1 MEFIRGKRNR
11 NEIHTLRSAAW
22 TYARRGAAAV
32 LALLLTVS
40 GFPAGAFAPGTAAG
54 QIFSAGQAYAAE
66 RVVKAVTYMGSEWTV
81 NFWDSELSTME
92 QDFRQIRKDG
102 FNTVIIAVPWRQFQP
117 DLNAGDLNPEAYL
130 RLRRIMAAGEETG
143 LQVMLRLGY
152 TWDNFD
158 RVRDVSDR
166 YRRLR
171 TDPKARER
179 WLGFAKS
186 VYGTASSFGS
196 FGGGFLT
203 WEDFWGFMKETET
216 AGTRMGRAAVS
227 SGYRD
232 WLKENIPAEEI
243 ALYYGGEAEKATG
256 SDAVFPGSESP
267 ARRFVYAWNDA
278 WMNSLLEDTQ
288 EVFPGLSM
296 EVRLDIDPV
305 PNLYGYQDGCVHNVT
320 FPAGKASYTCCMYS
334 AAMGYPAG
342 TLVSADQGIGKAWE
356 ILGELQNDAGKP
368 VFIDQFLFTD
378 NTPEFS
384 HNAKL
389 REDEIP
395 EYITGMASVIR
406 EAGKGYAVWTY
417 RDYADNV
424 ICNGQFA
431 QGRKGWR
438 LYGGEIVTEN
448 GNSMLFLQK
457 GDAAEQNLANQFT
470 VLPDED
476 YVDFRAEPVSVAAQG
491 TPDGQETS
499 AAQGVPAGQGTAV
512 TQEAPD
518 GNAAADSVLLEI
530 STGSAVKQIR
540 VDQAGLFRVSM
551 EKSNSTE
558 LMVRCLEGNVR
569 IDDVKVYSFVTE
581 GGIYHMD
588 GTPGPYLEAVRT
600 LNRLLEE

>member
-1 MEFIRGKRNR
+1 MDFMGGKRNR
-11 NEIHTLRSAAW
+11 NFTGNGRHTLRRAAG

-32 LALLLTVS
+32 LALFLTVS
-40 GFPAGAFAPGTAAG
+40 GFPADAFAPGAAAG
-54 QIFSAGQAYAAE
+54 QVYAAE
-66 RVVKAVTYMGSEWTV
+66 RLVKAVTYMGSEWTV
-81 NFWDSELSTME
+81 DFWDSELSTME

-179 WLGFAKS
+179 WLSFAKS

-216 AGTRMGRAAVS
+216 AGNRMGRAAVS

-243 ALYYGGEAEKATG
+243 ALYYGEEAEKATG

-278 WMNSLLEDTQ
+278 WMNSLIEDTQ

-305 PNLYGYQDGCVHNVT
+305 PNLYGYQDGCTHNVT
-320 FPAGKASYTCCMYS
+320 FPAGKAPYTCCMYS

-342 TLVSADQGIGKAWE
+342 SLISADQGIEKAWE
-356 ILGELQNDAGKP
+356 ILGELREDAGKP

-395 EYITGMASVIR
+395 EYITGMAPVIR

-476 YVDFRAEPVSVAAQG
+476 YVDFRAEPVSVAAQIS
-491 TPDGQETS
+491 QSS
-499 AAQGVPAGQGTAV
+499 AAQGA
-512 TQEAPD
+512 
-518 GNAAADSVLLEI
+518 LLEI

-558 LMVRCLEGNVR
+558 LTIRCLEGKVR

>member
-1 MEFIRGKRNR
+1 MDFIGGKRNR
-11 NEIHTLRSAAW
+11 NGIHTLRSAAG
-22 TYARRGAAAV
+22 TFARRGTAAV

-54 QIFSAGQAYAAE
+54 LGFAAGQAYAAE
-66 RVVKAVTYMGSEWTV
+66 RMVKAVTYMGSEWTV

-216 AGTRMGRAAVS
+216 AGNRMGRAAVS

-243 ALYYGGEAEKATG
+243 VLYYGEEAEKATG
-256 SDAVFPGSESP
+256 SDAVLPGSESP

-342 TLVSADQGIGKAWE
+342 TVISAEQGISKAWD
-356 ILGELQNDAGKP
+356 ILGELREDAGKP

-588 GTPGPYLEAVRT
+588 GTPGPYLEAVRS

>member
-1 MEFIRGKRNR
+1 MDENMSGNMNGNSR
-11 NEIHTLRSAAW
+11 HSLRSAERAFVRKGAAGPF
-22 TYARRGAAAV
+22 ARRAAAAV
-32 LALLLTVS
+32 LALLLT
-40 GFPAGAFAPGTAAG
+40 
-54 QIFSAGQAYAAE
+54 AGQACAAE
-66 RVVKAVTYMGSEWTV
+66 KPVKAVTYMGSEWSV

-92 QDFRQIRKDG
+92 QDFRQIREDG
-102 FNTVIIAVPWRQFQP
+102 FNTVIITVPWRQFQP

-179 WLGFAKS
+179 WLSFAKS
-186 VYGTASSFGS
+186 VYGTASSFRS
-196 FGGGFLT
+196 FSGGFMT

-216 AGTRMGRAAVS
+216 AGSRLGRAAVS

-243 ALYYGGEAEKATG
+243 ALYYGGDAEKATG
-256 SDAVFPGSESP
+256 SDAVFPGKESP

-342 TLVSADQGIGKAWE
+342 TVISADRGIDKAWE
-356 ILGELQNDAGKP
+356 ILGELREDAGKP

-389 REDEIP
+389 REDEIAD
-395 EYITGMASVIR
+395 YITGMAPVIR
-406 EAGKGYAVWTY
+406 EAGKGYAVWAY

-424 ICNGQFA
+424 VCNGQFA

-438 LYGGEIVTEN
+438 LYGGDIVTEN
-448 GNSMLFLQK
+448 GNAMLYLEK
-457 GDAAEQNLANQFT
+457 GDAAEQNLSNQFT

-476 YVDFRAEPVSVAAQG
+476 YVDLRAELVSAAGQEAAAGQDTAAAQG
-491 TPDGQETS
+491 TPDGD
-499 AAQGVPAGQGTAV
+499 APAGSA
-512 TQEAPD
+512 
-518 GNAAADSVLLEI
+518 LLEI
-530 STGSAVKQIR
+530 STGSAVKQLR
-540 VDQAGLFRVSM
+540 VDQSGLFRISM
-551 EKSNSTE
+551 GKSNSTE
-558 LMVRCLEGNVR
+558 LMIRCLEGSVR

>member
-1 MEFIRGKRNR
+1 MDENMSGNMNGNSR
-11 NEIHTLRSAAW
+11 HSLRSAERAFVRKGAAGPF
-22 TYARRGAAAV
+22 ARRAAAAV
-32 LALLLTVS
+32 LALLLT
-40 GFPAGAFAPGTAAG
+40 
-54 QIFSAGQAYAAE
+54 AGQACAAE
-66 RVVKAVTYMGSEWTV
+66 KPVKAVTYMGSEWSV

-92 QDFRQIRKDG
+92 QDFRQIREDG
-102 FNTVIIAVPWRQFQP
+102 FNTVIITVPWRQFQP

-179 WLGFAKS
+179 WLSFAKS
-186 VYGTASSFGS
+186 VYGTASSFRS
-196 FGGGFLT
+196 FSGGFMT

-216 AGTRMGRAAVS
+216 AGSRLGRAAVS

-243 ALYYGGEAEKATG
+243 ALYYGGDAEKATG
-256 SDAVFPGSESP
+256 SDAVFPGKESP

-342 TLVSADQGIGKAWE
+342 TVISADRGIDKAWE
-356 ILGELQNDAGKP
+356 ILGELREDAGKP

-389 REDEIP
+389 REDEIAD
-395 EYITGMASVIR
+395 YITGMAPVIR
-406 EAGKGYAVWTY
+406 EAGKGYAVWAY

-424 ICNGQFA
+424 VCNGQFA

-438 LYGGEIVTEN
+438 LYGGDIVTEN
-448 GNSMLFLQK
+448 GNAMLYLEK
-457 GDAAEQNLANQFT
+457 GDAAEQSLANQFT

-476 YVDFRAEPVSVAAQG
+476 YVDLRAEPVSSAEQETAAAQG
-491 TPDGQETS
+491 
-499 AAQGVPAGQGTAV
+499 APA
-512 TQEAPD
+512 
-518 GNAAADSVLLEI
+518 GNAASAGALLEI
-530 STGSAVKQIR
+530 STGGAVKQIR
-540 VDQAGLFRVSM
+540 VDQAGLFQVPM
-551 EKSNSTE
+551 GKSNSTE
-558 LMVRCLEGNVR
+558 LMIRCLEGNVR
-569 IDDVKVYSFVTE
+569 VDDVKVYSFVTE

>member
-1 MEFIRGKRNR
+1 MDEKMGGNMSRNSR
-11 NEIHTLRSAAW
+11 RTLRSAAG
-22 TYARRGAAAV
+22 TFLRRGAAEIFARRGAEVIFARRGAAAV

-40 GFPAGAFAPGTAAG
+40 GFPAGTFTASGPLSGFFAASGPLSG
-54 QIFSAGQAYAAE
+54 IFSAGAAGQAYAAE
-66 RVVKAVTYMGSEWTV
+66 RIIKAVTYMGSEWTV
-81 NFWDSELSTME
+81 NFWDSELNTLE

-143 LQVMLRLGY
+143 LKVMLRLGY
-152 TWDNFD
+152 TWDKFD

-179 WLGFAKS
+179 WLSYAKS
-186 VYGTASSFGS
+186 VYGTVSSFGS

-216 AGTRMGRAAVS
+216 AGNRMGRAAVS

-243 ALYYGGEAEKATG
+243 VLYYGGEAEKATG

-305 PNLYGYQDGCVHNVT
+305 PNLYGYQDGCTHNVT
-320 FPAGKASYTCCMYS
+320 FPSGKAAYTCCMYS

-342 TLVSADQGIGKAWE
+342 TVISAGQGVDKAWE
-356 ILGELQNDAGKP
+356 ILGDLRRDAGKP
-368 VFIDQFLFTD
+368 VFIDQFLFVD

-389 REDEIP
+389 REDEITD
-395 EYITGMASVIR
+395 YINGMAPVIR

-438 LYGGEIVTEN
+438 LYGGDIVTED
-448 GNSMLFLQK
+448 GNAMLYLEK
-457 GDAAEQNLANQFT
+457 GDAAEQSLAHQFT

-476 YVDFRAEPVSVAAQG
+476 HVDLRAEPVS
-491 TPDGQETS
+491 S
-499 AAQGVPAGQGTAV
+499 AGGA
-512 TQEAPD
+512 
-518 GNAAADSVLLEI
+518 LLEI
-530 STGSAVKQIR
+530 STGNAVKQVR

-551 EKSNSTE
+551 GKSNSAE
-558 LMVRCLEGNVR
+558 LMIRCLEGNVR

-588 GTPGPYLEAVRT
+588 GTPGPYLDAVRT
-600 LNRLLEE
+600 LNRLLQE

>member
-1 MEFIRGKRNR
+1 MDEKMSMIFARKG
-11 NEIHTLRSAAW
+11 AAGSF
-22 TYARRGAAAV
+22 ARRAAAAV
-32 LALLLTVS
+32 LALLLT
-40 GFPAGAFAPGTAAG
+40 
-54 QIFSAGQAYAAE
+54 AGQACAAE
-66 RVVKAVTYMGSEWTV
+66 KPVKAVTYMGSEWSV

-92 QDFRQIRKDG
+92 QDFRQIREDG
-102 FNTVIIAVPWRQFQP
+102 FNTVIITVPWRQFQP

-179 WLGFAKS
+179 WLSFAKS
-186 VYGTASSFGS
+186 VYGAASSFRS
-196 FGGGFLT
+196 FSGGFMT

-216 AGTRMGRAAVS
+216 NGRRLGRAAVS

-232 WLKENIPAEEI
+232 WLKENISDEEI
-243 ALYYGGEAEKATG
+243 ALYYGKDAKKATS

-342 TLVSADQGIGKAWE
+342 TVISADRGIDKAWE
-356 ILGELQNDAGKP
+356 ILGELREDAGKP

-389 REDEIP
+389 REDEITD
-395 EYITGMASVIR
+395 YITGMAPVIR
-406 EAGKGYAVWTY
+406 GAGKGYAVWAY

-438 LYGGEIVTEN
+438 LYGGDIVTED
-448 GNSMLFLQK
+448 GNAMLYLEK
-457 GDAAEQNLANQFT
+457 GDAAEQSLSNQFT

-476 YVDFRAEPVSVAAQG
+476 YVDLRAELVPSAGQEAAAGQETAAAQG
-491 TPDGQETS
+491 TPDGDAPAYS
-499 AAQGVPAGQGTAV
+499 A
-512 TQEAPD
+512 
-518 GNAAADSVLLEI
+518 LLEI
-530 STGSAVKQIR
+530 STGSTVKQVRIEE
-540 VDQAGLFRVSM
+540 DGLVHISM
-551 EKSNSTE
+551 GKSNSTE
-558 LMVRCLEGNVR
+558 LMIRCLEGNVR

>member
-1 MEFIRGKRNR
+1 MDFIGGKRNR
-11 NEIHTLRSAAW
+11 NGIHTLRSAAG
-22 TYARRGAAAV
+22 TFAIHTLRSAAGTFAQRGAAAV

-40 GFPAGAFAPGTAAG
+40 GFPAG
-54 QIFSAGQAYAAE
+54 QAYAAE
-66 RVVKAVTYMGSEWTV
+66 RMVKAVTYMGSEWTV

-158 RVRDVSDR
+158 RVRDVSER

-179 WLGFAKS
+179 WLSFAKS

-243 ALYYGGEAEKATG
+243 VLYYGGEAEKATG

-320 FPAGKASYTCCMYS
+320 FPAGKAPYTCCMYS

-342 TLVSADQGIGKAWE
+342 SLISAEQGISKAWD
-356 ILGELQNDAGKP
+356 ILGELREDAGKP

-395 EYITGMASVIR
+395 EYITGMAPVIR

-438 LYGGEIVTEN
+438 LYGGDIVTED
-448 GNSMLFLQK
+448 GNAMLYLEK
-457 GDAAEQNLANQFT
+457 GDAAEQSLANQFT

-476 YVDFRAEPVSVAAQG
+476 YVDLRAEPVSSAEQEKAAAQG
-491 TPDGQETS
+491 
-499 AAQGVPAGQGTAV
+499 APA
-512 TQEAPD
+512 
-518 GNAAADSVLLEI
+518 GNAASAGALLEI
-530 STGSAVKQIR
+530 STGGAVKQIR
-540 VDQAGLFRVSM
+540 VDQAGLFQVPM
-551 EKSNSTE
+551 GKSNSTE
-558 LMVRCLEGNVR
+558 LMIRCLEGNVR
-569 IDDVKVYSFVTE
+569 VDDVKVYSFVTE

>member
-1 MEFIRGKRNR
+1 MDEKMSMIFARKG
-11 NEIHTLRSAAW
+11 AAGSF
-22 TYARRGAAAV
+22 ARRAAAAV
-32 LALLLTVS
+32 LALLLT
-40 GFPAGAFAPGTAAG
+40 
-54 QIFSAGQAYAAE
+54 AGQACAAE
-66 RVVKAVTYMGSEWTV
+66 KPVKAVTYMGSEWSV

-92 QDFRQIRKDG
+92 QDFRQIREDG
-102 FNTVIIAVPWRQFQP
+102 FNTVIITVPWRQFQP

-179 WLGFAKS
+179 WLSFAKS
-186 VYGTASSFGS
+186 VYGAASSFRS
-196 FGGGFLT
+196 FSGGFMT

-216 AGTRMGRAAVS
+216 NGRRLGRAAVS

-232 WLKENIPAEEI
+232 WLKENISDEEI
-243 ALYYGGEAEKATG
+243 ALYYGKDAKKATS

-342 TLVSADQGIGKAWE
+342 TVISADRGIDKAWE
-356 ILGELQNDAGKP
+356 ILGELREDAGKP

-395 EYITGMASVIR
+395 EYITGMAPVIR

-438 LYGGEIVTEN
+438 LYGGDIVTED
-448 GNSMLFLQK
+448 GNAMLYLEK
-457 GDAAEQNLANQFT
+457 GDAAEQSLSNQFT

-476 YVDFRAEPVSVAAQG
+476 YVDLRAELVPSAGQEAAAGQETAAAQG
-491 TPDGQETS
+491 TPDGDAPAYS
-499 AAQGVPAGQGTAV
+499 A
-512 TQEAPD
+512 
-518 GNAAADSVLLEI
+518 LLEI
-530 STGSAVKQIR
+530 STGSTVKQVRIEE
-540 VDQAGLFRVSM
+540 DGLVHISM
-551 EKSNSTE
+551 GKSNSTE
-558 LMVRCLEGNVR
+558 LMIRCLEGNVR
-569 IDDVKVYSFVTE
+569 IDDVKVYSFITE
-581 GGIYHMD
+581 GGIYRAD

>member
-1 MEFIRGKRNR
+1 MDEKMSGVMNRNR
-11 NEIHTLRSAAW
+11 KRILRGAVSTFVGSW
-22 TYARRGAAAV
+22 TAGFFAHRSAAAV
-32 LALLLTVS
+32 LALLLTVC
-40 GFPAGAFAPGTAAG
+40 GFPAGRFAGGAAG
-54 QIFSAGQAYAAE
+54 QVYAAE
-66 RVVKAVTYMGSEWTV
+66 RLVKAVTYMGSEWTV
-81 NFWDSELSTME
+81 NFWDSELSTLE
-92 QDFRQIRKDG
+92 QDFRQIREDG

-143 LQVMLRLGY
+143 LQVMLRMGY

-179 WLGFAKS
+179 WLSYAKS
-186 VYGTASSFGS
+186 VYGTASSFKS
-196 FGGGFLT
+196 FGGGFMT

-216 AGTRMGRAAVS
+216 NGSRLGRAAVS

-243 ALYYGGEAEKATG
+243 ALYYGEDAEKATS

-278 WMNSLLEDTQ
+278 WMNRLLEDTQ

-305 PNLYGYQDGCVHNVT
+305 PNLYGYQDGCVHNET
-320 FPAGKASYTCCMYS
+320 FPAGKAAWTCCMYS

-342 TLVSADQGIGKAWE
+342 TMISAGQGIKKARE
-356 ILGELQNDAGKP
+356 SLGDLRGNAGKP

-389 REDEIP
+389 REDQIA
-395 EYITGMASVIR
+395 EYITGMAPVIR
-406 EAGKGYAVWTY
+406 EAGKGYAVWAY

-438 LYGGEIVTEN
+438 LYGGDIVAED
-448 GNSMLFLQK
+448 GNAMLYLEK
-457 GDAAEQNLANQFT
+457 GDAAEQNLAHQFT

-476 YVDFRAEPVSVAAQG
+476 HVDLRAEPVS
-491 TPDGQETS
+491 S
-499 AAQGVPAGQGTAV
+499 AGGA
-512 TQEAPD
+512 
-518 GNAAADSVLLEI
+518 LLEI
-530 STGSAVKQIR
+530 STGNAVKQVR
-540 VDQAGLFRVSM
+540 VERAGLFRVSM
-551 EKSNSTE
+551 GKSNSAE
-558 LMVRCLEGNVR
+558 LMIRCLEGNVR

-588 GTPGPYLEAVRT
+588 GTPGPYLDAVRT

>member
-1 MEFIRGKRNR
+1 M
-11 NEIHTLRSAAW
+11 
-22 TYARRGAAAV
+22 

-40 GFPAGAFAPGTAAG
+40 GFPAG
-54 QIFSAGQAYAAE
+54 QVYAAE
-66 RVVKAVTYMGSEWTV
+66 RLVKAVTYMGSEWTV

-179 WLGFAKS
+179 WLSFAKS

-216 AGTRMGRAAVS
+216 AGNRMGRAAVS

-243 ALYYGGEAEKATG
+243 ALYYGEEAEKATG

-305 PNLYGYQDGCVHNVT
+305 PNLYGFQDGCTHNVT
-320 FPAGKASYTCCMYS
+320 FPAGNAPYTCCMYS

-342 TLVSADQGIGKAWE
+342 SLISADQGIEKAWE
-356 ILGELQNDAGKP
+356 ILGELREDAGKP

-395 EYITGMASVIR
+395 EYITGMAPVIR

-431 QGRKGWR
+431 QGRKG
-438 LYGGEIVTEN
+438 
-448 GNSMLFLQK
+448 
-457 GDAAEQNLANQFT
+457 
-470 VLPDED
+470 
-476 YVDFRAEPVSVAAQG
+476 
-491 TPDGQETS
+491 
-499 AAQGVPAGQGTAV
+499 
-512 TQEAPD
+512 
-518 GNAAADSVLLEI
+518 
-530 STGSAVKQIR
+530 
-540 VDQAGLFRVSM
+540 
-551 EKSNSTE
+551 
-558 LMVRCLEGNVR
+558 
-569 IDDVKVYSFVTE
+569 
-581 GGIYHMD
+581 
-588 GTPGPYLEAVRT
+588 
-600 LNRLLEE
+600 

>member
-1 MEFIRGKRNR
+1 MDEKMRMIFAREGAVG
-11 NEIHTLRSAAW
+11 SF
-22 TYARRGAAAV
+22 ARRAAAAV
-32 LALLLTVS
+32 LALLLT
-40 GFPAGAFAPGTAAG
+40 AG
-54 QIFSAGQAYAAE
+54 QVYAAE
-66 RVVKAVTYMGSEWTV
+66 KPVKAVTYMGSEWTV
-81 NFWDSELSTME
+81 NFWDSELNTME
-92 QDFRQIRKDG
+92 QDFRQIREDG

-179 WLGFAKS
+179 WLSFAKS
-186 VYGTASSFGS
+186 IYGTASSFRS
-196 FGGGFLT
+196 FGGGFMT

-216 AGTRMGRAAVS
+216 NGSRLGRAAVS

-232 WLKENIPAEEI
+232 WLKENIPDEEI
-243 ALYYGGEAEKATG
+243 ALYYGKDSEKATS

-278 WMNSLLEDTQ
+278 WMNSLLADTQ

-342 TLVSADQGIGKAWE
+342 TVISADQGIDKAWE
-356 ILGELQNDAGKP
+356 ILGKLREEAGKP

-389 REDEIP
+389 REDEITD
-395 EYITGMASVIR
+395 YITGMAPVIR

-438 LYGGEIVTEN
+438 LYGGDIVTED
-448 GNSMLFLQK
+448 GNAMLYLEK
-457 GDAAEQNLANQFT
+457 GDAAEQNLTNQFT

-476 YVDFRAEPVSVAAQG
+476 YVDFRAELVSSAGQEAAAGQETAAAQG
-491 TPDGQETS
+491 TLDGD
-499 AAQGVPAGQGTAV
+499 APAGSA
-512 TQEAPD
+512 
-518 GNAAADSVLLEI
+518 LLEI
-530 STGSAVKQIR
+530 STGSAVKQVR
-540 VDQAGLFRVSM
+540 VDQTGLFRISM
-551 EKSNSTE
+551 GKSNSTE
-558 LMVRCLEGNVR
+558 LMIRCLEGSVR

-600 LNRLLEE
+600 LNHLLEE

>member
-1 MEFIRGKRNR
+1 MDEMRAFIRKG
-11 NEIHTLRSAAW
+11 T
-22 TYARRGAAAV
+22 AAV
-32 LALLLTVS
+32 LALLLT
-40 GFPAGAFAPGTAAG
+40 AG
-54 QIFSAGQAYAAE
+54 QVYAAE
-66 RVVKAVTYMGSEWTV
+66 NPVKAVTYMGSEWTV
-81 NFWDSELSTME
+81 NFWDSELNTME
-92 QDFRQIRKDG
+92 QDFRQIREDG

-143 LQVMLRLGY
+143 LRVMLRLGY

-179 WLGFAKS
+179 WLSFAKS
-186 VYGTASSFGS
+186 VYGAASSFRS
-196 FGGGFLT
+196 FSGGFMT

-216 AGTRMGRAAVS
+216 NGSRLGRAAVS

-232 WLKENIPAEEI
+232 WLKENISDEEI
-243 ALYYGGEAEKATG
+243 ALYYGKDAKKATS

-342 TLVSADQGIGKAWE
+342 TVISADRGIDKAWE
-356 ILGELQNDAGKP
+356 ILGELREDAGKP

-389 REDEIP
+389 REDEITD
-395 EYITGMASVIR
+395 YITGMAPVIR
-406 EAGKGYAVWTY
+406 GAGKGYAVWAY

-438 LYGGEIVTEN
+438 LYGGDIVTED
-448 GNSMLFLQK
+448 GNAMLYLEK
-457 GDAAEQNLANQFT
+457 GDAAEQSLANQFT

-476 YVDFRAEPVSVAAQG
+476 YVDLRAELVPSAGQEAAAGQETAAAQG
-491 TPDGQETS
+491 TPDGDAPAYS
-499 AAQGVPAGQGTAV
+499 A
-512 TQEAPD
+512 
-518 GNAAADSVLLEI
+518 LLEI
-530 STGSAVKQIR
+530 STGSTVKQVRIEE
-540 VDQAGLFRVSM
+540 DGLVHISM
-551 EKSNSTE
+551 GKSNSTE
-558 LMVRCLEGNVR
+558 LMIRCLEGNVR

-600 LNRLLEE
+600 LNHLLEE